1 MSGNTIYFESAT
13 DATKEFV
20 SKYKRG
26 NQKVVYWQ
34 ELEEKERESHLKE
47 AKYFIVATYP
57 VTQELINQSPQLKL
71 VQRAGIGVD
80 TIDLK
85 AAKERGVYVSN
96 TPGVNAV
103 SVADMTIGLILSLY
117 RKIPF
122 MDQATKEGKWLM
134 WDYRPEMY
142 EMSGKVHAILGMGNV
157 GKEVAKRSK
166 AFNTQ
171 IHYYDAFRLS
181 PELED
186 QYGVTYKE
194 FPDIL
199 KEADMISIHVPLLPE
214 TRNWIG
220 EKELAVMKPT
230 AVLVN
235 VARGQIVD
243 EEAVAKALK
252 SGKLLGAAFDTFA
265 VEPPEKENLLKE
277 CPNAILTPH
286 IAGGTRD
293 VLESSIARS
302 FENIARVEDGE
313 LPVCIMNQ

>member
-1 MSGNTIYFESAT
+1 MSGTTIYFESAT
-13 DATKEFV
+13 NVTKEFV
-20 SKYKRG
+20 SKYKKE
-26 NQKVVYWQ
+26 NQKVIYWQ
-34 ELEEKERESHLKE
+34 ELGEQEKEAYLKE
-47 AKYFIVATYP
+47 AEYFIVATYP
-57 VTQELINQSPQLKL
+57 ITRELLDQSTNVKMI
-71 VQRAGIGVD
+71 QRAGIGVD
-80 TIDLK
+80 TIDLE
-85 AAKERGVYVSN
+85 AAKEKGIYVSN

-122 MDQATKEGKWLM
+122 MDRVTKEGKWLM

-142 EMSGKVHAILGMGNV
+142 EMNGKVHAILGMGNV

-171 IHYYDAFRLS
+171 ILYYDALRLS
-181 PELED
+181 PEAEEEH
-186 QYGVTYKE
+186 GVTYMD

-199 KEADMISIHVPLLPE
+199 KEADMVSIHVPLLPE

-220 EKELAVMKPT
+220 EKELAMMKPT
-230 AVLVN
+230 AILIN

-265 VEPPEKENLLKE
+265 VEPPEKDNPLKE
-277 CPNAILTPH
+277 CLNAILTPH

-293 VLESSIARS
+293 VLKSSIARS
-302 FENIARVEDGE
+302 FENIERMEAGE
-313 LPVCIMNQ
+313 LPICIMNK

>member
-1 MSGNTIYFESAT
+1 MSKTIIYFESAT

-20 SKYKRG
+20 DKYKRED
-26 NQKVVYWQ
+26 QKVVYWQ
-34 ELEEKERESHLKE
+34 ELGEKEREEHLKE
-47 AKYFIVATYP
+47 AGYFIVATYP
-57 VTQELINQSPQLKL
+57 VTRELLDRSPNVKL
-71 VQRAGIGVD
+71 IQRAGIGVD
-80 TIDLK
+80 TIDLE
-85 AAKERGVYVSN
+85 AAKEKEVYVSN
-96 TPGVNAV
+96 TPGVNAI

-122 MDQATKEGKWLM
+122 MDQATKAGKWLM

-142 EMSGKVHAILGMGNV
+142 EMNGKVHAILGMGNV

-166 AFNTQ
+166 AFNTE
-171 IHYYDAFRLS
+171 ILYYDAFRLS
-181 PELED
+181 PELEKEH
-186 QYGVTYKE
+186 GVTYME
-194 FPDIL
+194 FPEIL
-199 KEADMISIHVPLLPE
+199 KEADMVSIHVPLLPE

-220 EKELAVMKPT
+220 EKELAMMKPA

-243 EEAVAKALK
+243 ETAVAKALK

-265 VEPPEKENLLKE
+265 VEPPQKENPLKE

-293 VLESSIARS
+293 VLRSSIARS
-302 FENIARVEDGE
+302 FENIGRIEAGE
-313 LPVCIMNQ
+313 LPVSIMNK